1 MTPFAPWTGKTAGQ
15 RPHGRVRTRVGSRL
29 GIGVCA
35 GIGAV
40 IACLALTQP
49 AWAVQNPQPGH
60 RDSRVR
66 YVPYEAGNV
75 VNIWTAPGAVMVA
88 QFAPT
93 EKVVA
98 VAASD
103 SVYLHA
109 HPVDNFLFFKPMAL
123 LAAQPVAVLC
133 QRADGMLRRYDFQ
146 FETRTASLGVGANV
160 DYTVVFT
167 YPHQD
172 AERALAARRQAEAR
186 EIQQATKDRLAER
199 MAVMSA
205 RTVNRYRGPRNYHY
219 AARGD
224 RALAPAEVWDSGYST
239 VFRFPG
245 TQRIPAIFALQPDG
259 KEATVNLSVHGDT
272 VVVPGTAPEWR
283 LRDGHTVLDI
293 YDLAYTPIGATP
305 GTHTISPAVQRLIRT
320 PDHPDRPDRPETEDG
335 Q

>member
-1 MTPFAPWTGKTAGQ
+1 MKSLAPLPGNQAGQ
-15 RPHGRVRTRVGSRL
+15 RSPECVRTPVGSRL

-40 IACLALTQP
+40 IACLALTQA
-49 AWAVQNPQPGH
+49 AWAVQYPQPG
-60 RDSRVR
+60 RSDNRVR

-75 VNIWTAPGAVMVA
+75 VNVWTAPGAVMVV

-146 FETRTASLGVGANV
+146 FETKTAPLGVGANV

-172 AERALAARRQAEAR
+172 AERALAARRKAEAH
-186 EIQQATKDRLAER
+186 EVQQATKDRLAER

-205 RTVNRYRGPRNYHY
+205 RTVNRYQGPRNYHY
-219 AARGD
+219 VARGD

-245 TQRIPAIFALQPDG
+245 TQRIPAIFDLQPDG

-283 LRDGHTVLDI
+283 LRDGHAVLDI

-320 PDHPDRPDRPETEDG
+320 PGHPDHSETDDG
-335 Q
+335 E